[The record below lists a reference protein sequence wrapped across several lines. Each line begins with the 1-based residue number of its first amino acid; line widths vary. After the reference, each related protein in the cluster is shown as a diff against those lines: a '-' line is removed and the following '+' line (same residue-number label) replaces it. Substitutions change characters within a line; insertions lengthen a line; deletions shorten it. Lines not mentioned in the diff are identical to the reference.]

1 MVKCNLVKKIY
12 FSFAI
17 IVGLSFIAA
26 CTADPASEKVP
37 WKFAGKESTLN
48 YTDFV
53 GKKIGVYTGAIC
65 EQVVMDIN
73 SIPAYYT
80 ELSAGL
86 EDIRKGRISGFMTDL
101 SMLMVLAASPG
112 NEDLHVIK
120 VPTEFFI
127 APMGAISTNQ
137 NIIDRFNKFIAG
149 IKANGVLAE
158 MQEQWLDDLVD
169 LDPVM
174 PNISL
179 AGVNGTLRVAI
190 SGTEVPFAYT
200 GANGQLKG
208 YCIELAFRFAA
219 HEGMTIEFA
228 DMEFS
233 GLIPYIISGK
243 ADLAISTI
251 SITEERKKSVLFT
264 DSFYDD
270 QFGIITLSNSE
281 GTFVSGDN
289 LVKTNRSFK
298 TWLKTGIER
307 NLITDNRWKMIING
321 LGITMFISLSAHFF
335 GTLFGC
341 FVCFVLSLKNKIIR
355 KLGELYCGLIYG
367 TPVVVLLMITYYI
380 IFGNTNISNVIVA
393 IAAFTLVMGA
403 SVAQN
408 LKGAIDTVDPVEIEA
423 ARSIGFSAFKAF
435 LTVTLPQAVR
445 HALPGYTNSFVEL
458 VKATAIVGFIAI
470 QDLTRAG
477 DIIRSRTYDAYF
489 PLLLVASIYLIVTT
503 ICVQL
508 FKFVVSKANGGE
520 AQ

>member
-1 MVKCNLVKKIY
+1 MAKCSLVKKIY
-12 FSFAI
+12 FSFAV
-17 IVGLSFIAA
+17 IVGLSLITA
-26 CTADPASEKVP
+26 CTADLASEKAH
-37 WKFAGKESTLN
+37 AGSVNEEPVLS

-65 EQVVMDIN
+65 EQVAMDIN

-112 NEDLHVIK
+112 NEDLQVVK

-127 APMGAISTNQ
+127 APMGAISANQ
-137 NIIDRFNKFIAG
+137 NIIDRFNIFIAE
-149 IKANGVLAE
+149 IKASGTLAE
-158 MQEQWLDDLVD
+158 MQERWLDDLVD

-174 PNISL
+174 PDIALS
-179 AGVNGTLRVAI
+179 GQNGTLRVAT

-208 YCIELAFRFAA
+208 YCIELAFRFAQ
-219 HEGMTIEFA
+219 HEGMILEFA

-251 SITEERKKSVLFT
+251 SITEERRKSILFT

-270 QFGIITLSNSE
+270 QFGIITLNKNKGKIRSSDH
-281 GTFVSGDN
+281 VS
-289 LVKTNRSFK
+289 KTNRNIIS
-298 TWLKTGIER
+298 WLGTGIER
-307 NLITDNRWKMIING
+307 NLITDNRWKMIVNG

-341 FVCFVLSLKNKIIR
+341 FVCFVLTLKNKIAR
-355 KLGELYCGLIYG
+355 KLGELYCGFIYG

-380 IFGNTNISNVIVA
+380 IFGNTTISNVIVA
-393 IAAFTLVMGA
+393 IVAFTLVMGA
-403 SVAQN
+403 SIAQN

-445 HALPGYTNSFVEL
+445 RALPGYTNSFVEL

-489 PLLLVASIYLIVTT
+489 PLLLVAAIYLIVTT

-508 FKFVVSKANGGE
+508 FKFVVRKANGGE